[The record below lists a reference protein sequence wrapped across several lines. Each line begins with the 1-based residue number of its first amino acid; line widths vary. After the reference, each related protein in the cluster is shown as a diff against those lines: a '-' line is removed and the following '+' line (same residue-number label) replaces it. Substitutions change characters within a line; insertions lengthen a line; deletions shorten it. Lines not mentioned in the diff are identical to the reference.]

1 MKNFRI
7 NNLSH
12 HYFHHRIII
21 MFFFLSFGV
30 FAFAQNIKITGV
42 VKDATGEPLP
52 GVNVVIKGTTQGT
65 LTDYNGKFELNV
77 PSETSILQLSY
88 VGFQSQEMEVGSHR
102 ELNITLKEN
111 SKELSEV
118 VVTGYGGTQVK
129 SKLTNS
135 ISTVKPSDL
144 KIGVFSN
151 PAQALSGAIP
161 GLRVIQSS
169 GNPGAA
175 PTIILR
181 GGTNLDGS
189 GSPLIFVDG
198 EIRSSLSDI
207 NPDDIASIDVLK
219 DAGATAIYGARAS
232 NGVILVTTKRGKSG
246 TSEIT
251 LNVKEGL
258 NYLNSPY
265 NFMNGGDYLYWQ
277 RNAYKNAAQIWQSS
291 DGTWHGVTTM
301 GSLASATPY
310 GTGNQYY
317 ASDGVTPLDGNVTSL
332 AVWSPMILSSQNNF
346 LLKQGWK
353 QMTDPIYGNQIIY
366 NDYNWK
372 KVAFNNPSLTQD
384 YSLGFSGGNDKG
396 HYYAG
401 LGYNNSQGL
410 PISTFYKNLTGI
422 FNGDYQ
428 IKKWLQSST
437 SINFAEAKWR
447 NATTTSE
454 ASYFGRMLSM
464 PPTMRMYG
472 PSGDLLLGK
481 GGGDENPNV
490 NNSKFKTTNVTDK
503 FTLGQSFKVDLMKGL
518 YLKLSATWMYD
529 EGYYENFNKDYLA
542 SPGNINTT
550 RFTSSEFDRTL
561 RQTYDA
567 IANYDVKI
575 NDVHSIS
582 ALLGFEYYDTYSYG
596 NYASGSGAPTDDF
609 AALQYTSSLANMRN
623 ISSYH
628 NEQAIMSFFGRI
640 NYDYKSKYLL
650 ALTGRQDGYSS
661 FVNNRWGFF
670 PGVSGGW
677 VFTKEDFVKNV
688 KGLTNILSF
697 GKVRLSYGVN
707 GNASGIGP
715 YTLQGSYG
723 SQTPYNGAV
732 GFLVSGLPN
741 PNLRWE
747 RSNTFETGLDFGL
760 WDNITGS
767 FTFYNRITTDKY
779 ATIPLPSTSGVS
791 GILSNNGELRNRGI
805 EVDLGYTVLNKNDW
819 KWSVNANI
827 SYNNNTIMKLPDN
840 GLPNNRQ
847 NAFQVYDP
855 NSGQLIWVGGY
866 QQGQSPDALYAYKA
880 LGIYKDQAQV
890 EKLAGNL
897 IDMSVGNNGSNN
909 KILYG
914 PDQWAQLTDAQKA
927 KGLPIRPGDVIW
939 QDVNHDG
946 KIDQYDMVKVG
957 NTTPRWIGG
966 FNTTLS
972 WKDFSLFVRT
982 DYALGFVQYDS
993 QTPWF
998 MGDMQGTYNS
1008 LTLSK
1013 DTWTS
1018 SNPNAKYPRYDW
1030 ADQLGSRNYARQ
1042 SSMFVYNGDYLA
1054 FREVSLSYSLPK
1066 NIMKKLNMQEIVL
1079 SITGQNLGYLTGSK
1093 AYSPEATGSVGS
1105 GYSLPR
1111 TFLVGANIKF

>member
-1 MKNFRI
+1 MRMVMM
-7 NNLSH
+7 L
-12 HYFHHRIII
+12 
-21 MFFFLSFGV
+21 FFFSFCIIGM
-30 FAFAQNIKITGV
+30 AQQRKISGV
-42 VKDATGEPLP
+42 VKDNTGEPLP

-65 LTDYNGKFELNV
+65 LTDYNGKFNLTV
-77 PSETSILQLSY
+77 PSEKTILQFSFI
-88 VGFQSQEMEVGSHR
+88 GFQPQDIQVGTQETFNVTLR
-102 ELNITLKEN
+102 EK

-129 SKLTNS
+129 AKLTNS

-169 GNPGAA
+169 GNPGAT
-175 PTIILR
+175 PNIILR

-198 EIRSSLSDI
+198 ELRSSLSDI

-232 NGVILVTTKRGKSG
+232 NGVILVTTKHGQAG
-246 TSEIT
+246 TSEVS
-251 LNVKEGL
+251 LDVKVGL

-265 NFMNGGDYLYWQ
+265 RFMNGKDYLYWM
-277 RNAYKNAAQIWQSS
+277 RMGYKNASQVWQSS
-291 DGTWHGVTTM
+291 NGTWNGFTNMSTL
-301 GSLASATPY
+301 SAATPY
-310 GTGNQYY
+310 GTGNQYF
-317 ASDGVTPLDGNVTSL
+317 ASDGVTPLDGNVTS
-332 AVWSPMILSSQNNF
+332 AAIWSPMLLNDQNKF
-346 LLKQGWK
+346 LLQKGWK

-366 NDYNWK
+366 QDFNWQK
-372 KVAFNNPSLTQD
+372 EAFNSPALTQD

-396 HYYAG
+396 HYYNG
-401 LGYNNSQGL
+401 LGYNYSQGL
-410 PISTFYKNLTGI
+410 PINTYYKNLTDV
-422 FNGDYQ
+422 FNGDYR
-428 IKKWLQSST
+428 IKPWLLST
-437 SINFAEAKWR
+437 TNINFAEAKWR
-447 NATTTSE
+447 DAAVTSE
-454 ASYFGRMLSM
+454 ANYFGRMLSM
-464 PPTMRMYG
+464 PPTMRMYNAN
-472 PSGDLLLGK
+472 GDLIMGK
-481 GGGDENPNV
+481 GGGDENPRFNDP
-490 NNSKFKTTNVTDK
+490 KFKRTNVTDK
-503 FTLGQSFKVDLMKGL
+503 FTLGQSFKIDLMKDL
-518 YLKLSATWMYD
+518 YLKLSGTWMYD
-529 EGYYENFNKDYLA
+529 EAYYEAFNQDYLRA
-542 SPGNINTT
+542 PGVWNTT

-582 ALLGFEYYDTYSYG
+582 ALLGFEFYDTYSYG

-609 AALQYTSSLANMRN
+609 AALQYTSALANMRN

-628 NEQAIMSFFGRI
+628 NEQRIMSFFGRI
-640 NYDYKSKYLL
+640 NYDYMGKYLL

-677 VFTKEDFVKNV
+677 VFTKEAFVKNV
-688 KGLTNILSF
+688 KDLTNILSF
-697 GKVRLSYGVN
+697 GKLRLSYGVN

-715 YTLQGSYG
+715 YDLQGSY
-723 SQTPYNGAV
+723 SAVTPYNGQV
-732 GFLVSGLPN
+732 GFLVGGIPN

-760 WDNITGS
+760 FDNITGS

-779 ATIPLPSTSGVS
+779 ATIPLPSTSGIS
-791 GILSNNGELRNRGI
+791 GIMSNNGTLRNRGVEI
-805 EVDLGYTVLNKNDW
+805 ELGYNILNKGDW
-819 KWSVNANI
+819 KWNVNANI
-827 SYNNNTIMKLPDN
+827 SYNNNTILKLPDN
-840 GLPNNRQ
+840 GLPKNRQ

-855 NSGQLIWVGGY
+855 RTGNLIWVGGY
-866 QQGQSPDALYAYKA
+866 QEGQSPDALYAYKA

-909 KILYG
+909 RILYG

-927 KGLPIRPGDVIW
+927 KGLPIIPGDVIW
-939 QDVNHDG
+939 EDVNHDG

-966 FNTTLS
+966 LNTTLS

-982 DYALGFVQYDS
+982 DYALGFVQYDN

-1008 LTLSK
+1008 IIATK
-1013 DTWTS
+1013 DTWTP
-1018 SNPNAKYPRYDW
+1018 SNPNAKYPIYTW
-1030 ADQLGSRNYARQ
+1030 ADQLGYRNYARQ
-1042 SSMFVYNGDYLA
+1042 SSMFVYSGDYLA
-1054 FREVSLSYSLPK
+1054 FREVSLSYALPK
-1066 NIMKKLNMQEIVL
+1066 NILSKLGIQQIVL
-1079 SITGQNLGYLTGSK
+1079 SITGQNLGYLTASK
-1093 AYSPEATGSVGS
+1093 LYSPEATGSVGA

-1111 TFLVGANIKF
+1111 TFILGANIKF